1 MKQMSNL
8 FKIQFK
14 TCSSG
19 SCIFLKYNI
28 YTEINIMMVFFLIIV
43 VVNIH
48 VYTHIYKYHE
58 LSHNYGEKLHLISK
72 KNDFLIDRT
81 QS

>member
-1 MKQMSNL
+1 
-8 FKIQFK
+8 
-14 TCSSG
+14 
-19 SCIFLKYNI
+19 
-28 YTEINIMMVFFLIIV
+28 MMVFFLIIV

-48 VYTHIYKYHE
+48 VYTHIYKYNE